1 MTKYRSYAMISGFV
15 GTFLIT
21 TGMLL
26 KNVVTYA
33 SVIGWIGGCVLFL
46 IASYF
51 AVRSNNQSKKTT
63 V

>member
-15 GTFLIT
+15 GTFLIA

-33 SVIGWIGGCVLFL
+33 PVIGWIGGCVLFL

-51 AVRSNNQSKKTT
+51 AVRSNNQSTKTT